1 MKQGMNM
8 TWTTLNPW
16 IAAPEIFLLCA
27 ALFILLADLF
37 ISDDK
42 RQISYGLTLA
52 ALAGTALVVL
62 QTWHPAAHY
71 AFGNMF
77 VADSLSQWAKL
88 GMIVGVAL
96 VLIYGRGYALARD
109 IFKGELFT
117 LSLFALLGMMVM
129 ASSTNFVTLYVGLEL
144 LSLSLYALVA
154 MPRHQVRA
162 SEAAMKYFVLGAL
175 ASGLL
180 LYGMSMIYGATG
192 SLDILVIAR
201 SIASQQANYLLAVFG
216 LVFIVTGIAFKL
228 GAVPFHM
235 WVPDVYDGAPTLLA
249 QLIGSAPKLAA
260 FAFIFRLLAEALAG
274 FTADWSSML
283 IVLAVLS
290 LIVGNVA
297 AIAQTSLK
305 RMLAYSTISHMGFL
319 LLGFLAGNPAGFSA
333 SFFYAMTYM
342 LTAAAGF
349 GMIMLLAGKG
359 FEADQIADFKG
370 LAKRSP
376 WFAAMMLIV
385 MFSMAGIPV
394 FVGFFAKLAVL
405 KAIVN
410 IGLIWLAVLAV
421 ACSLIGAFYYLRV
434 VKVMYFDAPAHDA
447 PIVASQDFRIL
458 LSINCLLL
466 LALGLAPERL
476 LSVLAEAVQ
485 RSLPVL

>member
-1 MKQGMNM
+1 M

-37 ISDDK
+37 ISEEN

-52 ALAGTALVVL
+52 ALAGTALVML
-62 QTWHPAAHY
+62 QTWQPFARY
-71 AFGNMF
+71 GFSNMF
-77 VADSLSQWAKL
+77 VADALAQLAKL
-88 GMIVGVAL
+88 GMLLGVAL
-96 VLIYGRGYALARD
+96 VLIYGRGYALARG
-109 IFKGELFT
+109 IFRGELFT

-129 ASSTNFVTLYVGLEL
+129 ASATNFVTLYVGLEL

-154 MPRHQVRA
+154 MQRESVRA

-180 LYGMSMIYGATG
+180 LYGMSMVYGATS
-192 SLDILVIAR
+192 SLDIQIIAR
-201 SIASQQANYLLAVFG
+201 HIGAQQANNLLALFG
-216 LVFIVTGIAFKL
+216 LVFIVTGIGFKL

-260 FAFIFRLLAEALAG
+260 FAFIFRLLAEALVG
-274 FTADWSSML
+274 FTPDWSSML
-283 IVLAVLS
+283 TVLAVLS
-290 LIVGNVA
+290 LVVGNIA

-319 LLGFLAGNPAGFSA
+319 LLGMLSGNAAGYAA

-349 GMIMLLAGKG
+349 GMIMLLAREG
-359 FEADQIADFKG
+359 FESDQITDFKG

-405 KAIVN
+405 KAVVSM
-410 IGLIWLAVLAV
+410 GLIWLAVVAV
-421 ACSLIGAFYYLRV
+421 ACSLVGAFYYLRV
-434 VKVMYFDAPAHDA
+434 VKVMYFDAPESHA
-447 PIVASQDFRIL
+447 PIEASYDFRIL
-458 LSINCLLL
+458 LSLNCLLL

-476 LSVLAEAVQ
+476 LTVLAEAVQ

>member
-1 MKQGMNM
+1 M
-8 TWTTLNPW
+8 TWTQLNLA
-16 IAAPEIFLLCA
+16 IATPEIFLLAA

-37 ISDDK
+37 VREDQK
-42 RQISYGLTLA
+42 QISYGLTLA
-52 ALAGTALVVL
+52 TLAGTALLLV
-62 QTWHPAAHY
+62 QTFSPAARY
-71 AFGNMF
+71 GFSGMF
-77 VADSLSQWAKL
+77 VADSLAQIAKL
-88 GMIVGVAL
+88 GMVLGVAL
-96 VLIYGRGYALARD
+96 VLIYGRTYAQVRGLLR
-109 IFKGELFT
+109 GELFT

-129 ASSTNFVTLYVGLEL
+129 ASSTHFVTLYVGLEL
-144 LSLSLYALVA
+144 LSLSLYAMVA
-154 MPRHQVRA
+154 MQRESIKA

-180 LYGMSMIYGATG
+180 LYGMSMVYGATG
-192 SLDILVIAR
+192 SLDIVMIAR
-201 SIASQQANYLLAVFG
+201 RISGHEANNLLALFG
-216 LVFIVTGIAFKL
+216 LVFIVTGIGFKL

-260 FAFIFRLLAEALAG
+260 FAFIFRLLAEALSAYKP
-274 FTADWSSML
+274 DWSSML
-283 IVLAVLS
+283 MVLAVLS
-290 LIVGNVA
+290 LIIGNLV

-319 LLGFLAGNPAGFSA
+319 LLGMLVGSPAGYAA

-349 GMIMLLAGKG
+349 GMIMLLAREG
-359 FEADQIADFKG
+359 FEADQISDFKG
-370 LAKRSP
+370 LSKRSP

-394 FVGFFAKLAVL
+394 FVGFFAKFAVL
-405 KAIVN
+405 KAVVST
-410 IGLIWLAVLAV
+410 GAIWLAVLAV

-434 VKVMYFDAPAHDA
+434 VKVMYFDAPESDA
-447 PIVASQDFRIL
+447 AIVATFDARIL
-458 LSINCLLL
+458 LSANCLLL

-476 LSVLAEAVQ
+476 LVLLSDAVQ
-485 RSLPVL
+485 RSLLPL

>member
-1 MKQGMNM
+1 M

-37 ISDDK
+37 ISDEK
-42 RQISYGLTLA
+42 KQISYGLTLA
-52 ALAGTALVVL
+52 AIAGSALL
-62 QTWHPAAHY
+62 LIETWQPAARSG
-71 AFGNMF
+71 FNGMF
-77 VADSLSQWAKL
+77 VADALSQLAKL
-88 GMIVGVAL
+88 GMLLGVEL
-96 VLIYGRGYALARD
+96 VLIYGRGYALARGL
-109 IFKGELFT
+109 FKGELFT
-117 LSLFALLGMMVM
+117 LSLFALIGMMVM

-144 LSLSLYALVA
+144 LSLSLYTLVA
-154 MPRHQVRA
+154 MQRESVRA

-180 LYGMSMIYGATG
+180 LYGMSMVYGATS
-192 SLDILVIAR
+192 SLDITVIAHH
-201 SIASQQANYLLAVFG
+201 IAAQQSNNLLALFG
-216 LVFIVTGIAFKL
+216 LVFIVTGIGFKL

-235 WVPDVYDGAPTLLA
+235 WVPDVYDGAPTLLT

-260 FAFIFRLLAEALAG
+260 FAFMFRLLAEALAG
-274 FTADWSSML
+274 FQPDWSSML
-283 IVLAVLS
+283 TVLAILS
-290 LIVGNVA
+290 LVVGNVA

-319 LLGFLAGNPAGFSA
+319 LLGMLSGNSVGYAA

-349 GMIMLLAGKG
+349 GMIMLLSRKG
-359 FEADQIADFKG
+359 FESDQIADFKG

-376 WFAAMMLIV
+376 WFAAMMLMV

-405 KAIVN
+405 KAV
-410 IGLIWLAVLAV
+410 IGMGMVWLAIFAV

-434 VKVMYFDAPAHDA
+434 VKVMYFDAPESHA
-447 PIVASQDFRIL
+447 PIEANFDFRFL

-466 LALGLAPERL
+466 LGLGLAPESL
-476 LSVLAEAVQ
+476 LTVLAEAVQ
-485 RSLPVL
+485 HSLPIL

>member
-1 MKQGMNM
+1 M

-27 ALFILLADLF
+27 SLFILLADLF
-37 ISDDK
+37 ISDEK
-42 RQISYGLTLA
+42 KQISYGLTLA
-52 ALAGTALVVL
+52 TIAGTALVVI
-62 QTWHPAAHY
+62 QTWQPAAHY
-71 AFGNMF
+71 GFNGMF
-77 VADSLSQWAKL
+77 VADALAQFSKL
-88 GMIVGVAL
+88 GMLLGVAL
-96 VLIYGRGYALARD
+96 VLIYGRGYATARGL
-109 IFKGELFT
+109 FKNELFT

-129 ASSTNFVTLYVGLEL
+129 ASSTHFVTLYVGLEL
-144 LSLSLYALVA
+144 LSLSLYTLVA
-154 MPRHQVRA
+154 MQRESVRA

-180 LYGMSMIYGATG
+180 LYGMSMVYGATS
-192 SLDILVIAR
+192 SLDILTISRHIAAHQ
-201 SIASQQANYLLAVFG
+201 SNNLLALFG
-216 LVFIVTGIAFKL
+216 LVFIVTGLGFKL

-274 FTADWSSML
+274 FQPDWSSML
-283 IVLAVLS
+283 IILAVLS
-290 LIVGNVA
+290 LLVGNIA

-319 LLGFLAGNPAGFSA
+319 LLGMLAGNPAGYAA

-349 GMIMLLAGKG
+349 GMIMLLARKG
-359 FEADQIADFKG
+359 FESDQITDFKG

-405 KAIVN
+405 KAVVSM
-410 IGLIWLAVLAV
+410 GLIWLAIVAV

-434 VKVMYFDAPAHDA
+434 VKVMYFDVPDNHH
-447 PIVASQDFRIL
+447 PIEASMDFRIL
-458 LSINCLLL
+458 LSANCLLL
-466 LALGLAPERL
+466 LALGLAPDQL
-476 LSVLAEAVQ
+476 LTILAEAVQ
-485 RSLPVL
+485 RSLPIL

>member
-1 MKQGMNM
+1 M

-37 ISDDK
+37 ISEEN

-52 ALAGTALVVL
+52 ALAGTALVMV
-62 QTWHPAAHY
+62 QTWQPFARY
-71 AFGNMF
+71 GFSNMF
-77 VADSLSQWAKL
+77 VADALAQLAKF
-88 GMIVGVAL
+88 GMLLGVAL
-96 VLIYGRGYALARD
+96 VLIYGRGYALARG
-109 IFKGELFT
+109 IFRGELFT

-129 ASSTNFVTLYVGLEL
+129 ASATNFVTLYVGLEL

-154 MPRHQVRA
+154 MQRESVRA

-180 LYGMSMIYGATG
+180 LYGMSMVYGATS
-192 SLDILVIAR
+192 SLDIQIIAR
-201 SIASQQANYLLAVFG
+201 HIGAQQANNLLALFG
-216 LVFIVTGIAFKL
+216 LVFIVTGIGFKL

-249 QLIGSAPKLAA
+249 QLIGSAPKLAT
-260 FAFIFRLLAEALAG
+260 FAFIFRLLAEALVG
-274 FTADWSSML
+274 FTPDWSSML
-283 IVLAVLS
+283 TVLAVLS
-290 LIVGNVA
+290 LVVGNIA

-319 LLGFLAGNPAGFSA
+319 LLGMLSGNAAGYAA

-349 GMIMLLAGKG
+349 GMIMLLAREG
-359 FEADQIADFKG
+359 FESDQITDFKG

-405 KAIVN
+405 KAVVSM
-410 IGLIWLAVLAV
+410 GLIWLAVVAV

-434 VKVMYFDAPAHDA
+434 VKVMYFDPPDSHA
-447 PIVASQDFRIL
+447 PIEASYDFRIL
-458 LSINCLLL
+458 LSLNCLLL

-476 LSVLAEAVQ
+476 LTVLAEAVQ

>member
-1 MKQGMNM
+1 M

-37 ISDDK
+37 ISEEN

-52 ALAGTALVVL
+52 ALAGTALVMV
-62 QTWHPAAHY
+62 QTWQPFARY
-71 AFGNMF
+71 GFSNMF
-77 VADSLSQWAKL
+77 VADALAQLAKL
-88 GMIVGVAL
+88 GMLLGVAL
-96 VLIYGRGYALARD
+96 VLIYGRGYALARG
-109 IFKGELFT
+109 IFRGELFT

-129 ASSTNFVTLYVGLEL
+129 ASATNFVTLYVGLEL

-154 MPRHQVRA
+154 MQRESVRA

-180 LYGMSMIYGATG
+180 LYGMSMVYGATS
-192 SLDILVIAR
+192 SLDIQIIAR
-201 SIASQQANYLLAVFG
+201 HIGAQQANNLLALFG
-216 LVFIVTGIAFKL
+216 LVFIVTGIGFKL

-260 FAFIFRLLAEALAG
+260 FAFIFRLLAEALVG
-274 FTADWSSML
+274 FTPDWSSML
-283 IVLAVLS
+283 TVLAVLS
-290 LIVGNVA
+290 LVVGNIA

-319 LLGFLAGNPAGFSA
+319 LLGMLSGNPAGYAA

-349 GMIMLLAGKG
+349 GMIMLLAREG
-359 FEADQIADFKG
+359 FESDQIADFKG

-405 KAIVN
+405 KAVVSM
-410 IGLIWLAVLAV
+410 GLIWLAVVAV

-434 VKVMYFDAPAHDA
+434 VKVMYFDAPDSHA
-447 PIVASQDFRIL
+447 PIEASYDFRIL
-458 LSINCLLL
+458 LSLNCLLL

-476 LSVLAEAVQ
+476 LTVLAEAVQ

>member
-1 MKQGMNM
+1 M
-8 TWTTLNPW
+8 TWTTLNLW

-37 ISDDK
+37 IHDD
-42 RQISYGLTLA
+42 RRHITYGLTLA
-52 ALAGTALVVL
+52 ALAGTALVVT
-62 QTWHPAAHY
+62 QAWHPAAQYGFSH
-71 AFGNMF
+71 MF
-77 VADSLSQWAKL
+77 VADSLSQFSKL
-88 GMIVGVAL
+88 GMILGVAL
-96 VLIYGRGYALARD
+96 VLIYGRDYAQARG
-109 IFKGELFT
+109 ILKGELFT
-117 LSLFALLGMMVM
+117 LVLFSLLGMMVM
-129 ASSTNFVTLYVGLEL
+129 ASSSNFVTLYVGLEL
-144 LSLSLYALVA
+144 LSLSLYALVG

-192 SLDILVIAR
+192 SLDLQTIAR
-201 SIASQQANYLLAVFG
+201 SIASGQANYLLAVFG
-216 LVFIVTGIAFKL
+216 LVFIVTGIGFKL

-260 FAFIFRLLAEALAG
+260 FAIIFRLLPEALGRFA
-274 FTADWSSML
+274 ADWSSML
-283 IVLAVLS
+283 MVLAVLS
-290 LIVGNVA
+290 LVVGNIA

-319 LLGFLAGNPAGFSA
+319 LLGVLAANPAGYAA

-349 GMIMLLAGKG
+349 GMIMLLSSEG
-359 FEADQIADFKG
+359 FEADQIDDFKG

-405 KAIVN
+405 KAVVD
-410 IGLIWLAVLAV
+410 IGLLWLAIVAV

-434 VKVMYFDAPAHDA
+434 VKLMYFDAPVDEA
-447 PIVASQDFRIL
+447 PLSAALDMRIL
-458 LSINCLLL
+458 ISANG
-466 LALGLAPERL
+466 LAVAFLGLFPQVIMSLCAYAL
-476 LSVLAEAVQ
+476 L
-485 RSLPVL
+485 RSL